1 MNIQTKIKNISI
13 DTLFRDNYENTI
25 STDFSFNLPVPVEK
39 VVSMRISAM
48 EIPNVWRAFSEI
60 EFTNTFKITIYNF
73 KEAIKEIK
81 NGVESFKIVDVA
93 NREFL
98 ITIPPGNYTSLNFEN
113 MINAYFVNNGKGLEY
128 LYCNIDQ
135 ITTKTTFRAY
145 SYTDEGGTNIDP
157 FDNINYVDYYSPN
170 FYYTLD
176 FSNDNNRPLYQKVGW
191 MLGFKKSFYEVK
203 GTSTYIAS
211 ALPNQNNQLITYYA
225 YQDSES
231 SYGSSVYPYIY
242 LDIDEYQSNTRSDS
256 LYHFVGANRTNLLNN
271 NIIARISVSSSQN
284 TIIIDNGSDRIFKQR
299 NYIGPITIE
308 RIRVRLL
315 NRFGNVIDIIGNDYS
330 FILEITYMEY

>member
-13 DTLFRDNYENTI
+13 DTLFRDNYNSTI

-60 EFTNTFKITIYNF
+60 ELTNTFKITIYNF
-73 KEAIKEIK
+73 KQLNSVTGNMDLIQK
-81 NGVESFKIVDVA
+81 
-93 NREFL
+93 REFL

-113 MINAYFVNNGKGLEY
+113 MMNAYFINNGNGLEY

-135 ITTKTTFRAY
+135 ITTKTTFRAFSY
-145 SYTDEGGTNIDP
+145 SDDGGTNLDP
-157 FDNINYVDYYSPN
+157 FDSTNTQFYSPT

-176 FSNDNNRPLYQKVGW
+176 FSNDDNIRPVYQKVGW
-191 MLGFKKSFYEVK
+191 MLGFKKSFYVVN
-203 GTSTYIAS
+203 GSNQYIAS
-211 ALPNQNNQLITYYA
+211 ALPNQNNLLITYYA
-225 YQDSES
+225 YLDSES

-242 LDIDEYQSNTRSDS
+242 LDIDEYQSNIRSDS

-271 NIIARISVSSSQN
+271 NIIARVSVSSSQN

-299 NYIGPITIE
+299 NYIGPITID

-315 NRFGNVIDIIGNDYS
+315 NRFGNVIDILGNDYS